1 MVWYGTSNQKEMIMN
16 YPTIILVRHGQ
27 TIWNEEGRFQ
37 GRLNSPLT
45 KKGELQAKENALK
58 LRKNIENMENIKIFS
73 SPLGRARDTALII
86 CRELGINTDSIIF
99 DNRIIEFNYG
109 IFEGKKR
116 EDMMNRQE
124 FQDREADKWSYKIEN
139 GESYILVKY
148 RVKDFLD
155 DIKNEKKVIVVAHE
169 MVNRTIRGVYCN
181 YNKNITLSL
190 KQPNNMI
197 LLLNNKEEKIL
208 T

>member
-1 MVWYGTSNQKEMIMN
+1 MVWYGIFDKEKIMN
-16 YPTIILVRHGQ
+16 YPKIILLRHGE
-27 TIWNEEGRFQ
+27 TKWNVEGRFQ

-45 KKGELQAKENALK
+45 PKGELQAKENALK
-58 LRKNIENMENIKIFS
+58 LKKYIDNFDNIKIFA
-73 SPLGRARDTALII
+73 SPLGRAKDTAYII
-86 CRELGINTDSIIF
+86 CDELGIDRGKIIF

-109 IFEGKKR
+109 VFEGKIRK
-116 EDMMNRQE
+116 DILNQKD
-124 FQDREADKWSYKIEN
+124 FQDREANKWSYQIKN
-139 GESYILVKY
+139 GESYELVEK

-155 DIKNEKKVIVVAHE
+155 YISDEKKIIIVAHE

-181 YNKNITLSL
+181 YDKSTILNL

-197 LLLNNKEEKIL
+197 LFLKDKGEKIL

>member
-116 EDMMNRQE
+116 EDMMPWQE

-139 GESYILVKY
+139 GESYILVKD

-181 YNKNITLSL
+181 YNKDIILDL
-190 KQPNNMI
+190 KQPNNVI
-197 LLLNNKEEKIL
+197 LLLQNKEEKIL